1 MADGAQTGRRRRRSQ
16 GQIMGLILE
25 AAGEEFK
32 RCGFAE
38 ATTAAIARKA
48 DVTEA
53 QIFRYFPSK
62 AALFR
67 EAVFNPVDRQLA
79 AFVESYLPEQ
89 MGAPYTTALQ
99 GFIRENIDLLKSL
112 VVVQAYETGMAQGV
126 AHVDGL
132 NRYFDRGASVL
143 EQLYSRTPKVEPQLM
158 VRVSFAAVLG
168 CIMFKDWIFPEGL
181 ASEEAITR
189 AINDFVLAGLE
200 TDLTKPG

>member
-1 MADGAQTGRRRRRSQ
+1 LRRKRRSQ
-16 GQIMGLILE
+16 AEIMGLILE

-62 AALFR
+62 AALFK
-67 EAVFNPVDRQLA
+67 EAVFDPVDRQLA
-79 AFVESYLPEQ
+79 DFVESYLPEQ

-112 VVVQAYETGMAQGV
+112 VVVQAYETGAAQGV

-132 NRYFDRGASVL
+132 NRYFARGASVL
-143 EQLYSRTPKVEPQLM
+143 EQLYSKTPKVEPQLM

-200 TDLTKPG
+200 TDLTRPD

>member
-1 MADGAQTGRRRRRSQ
+1 VEPPRRKRRTQ
-16 GQIMGLILE
+16 AEIMGRILD

-62 AALFR
+62 AALFK

-79 AFVESYLPEQ
+79 DFVEAHLPTRL
-89 MGAPYTTALQ
+89 GGPYTTALQ
-99 GFIRENIDLLKSL
+99 GFIRDNIDLLTSL
-112 VVVQAYETGMAQGV
+112 VVVQTYENGAVKGV

-132 NRYFDRGASVL
+132 NRYFERGAAL
-143 EQLYSRTPKVEPQLM
+143 LGPLYEKTPKVDPKLM

-168 CIMFKDWIFPEGL
+168 CIMFEDWIFPKGL
-181 ASEEAITR
+181 ATQEEITR

-200 TDLTKPG
+200 TDLTEQWSG

>member
-1 MADGAQTGRRRRRSQ
+1 
-16 GQIMGLILE
+16 
-25 AAGEEFK
+25 
-32 RCGFAE
+32 
-38 ATTAAIARKA
+38 
-48 DVTEA
+48 
-53 QIFRYFPSK
+53 
-62 AALFR
+62 
-67 EAVFNPVDRQLA
+67 VFNPVDRQLA

-99 GFIRENIDLLKSL
+99 GFIRDNIDLLKSL
-112 VVVQAYETGMAQGV
+112 VVVQAYESGAGQGV

-143 EQLYSRTPKVEPQLM
+143 EQLYSKAPKVEPQLM

-168 CIMFKDWIFPEGL
+168 CIMFKDWIFPDGL

-200 TDLTKPG
+200 TDLSKSG